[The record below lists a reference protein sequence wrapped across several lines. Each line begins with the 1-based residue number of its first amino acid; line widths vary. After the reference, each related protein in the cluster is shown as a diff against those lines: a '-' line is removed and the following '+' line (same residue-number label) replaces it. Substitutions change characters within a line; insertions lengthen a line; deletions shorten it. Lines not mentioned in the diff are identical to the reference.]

1 MEAIILN
8 ILAIVVSV
16 SSSVIPDKR
25 EVLKHKVMIKKPL
38 ENVRVRREIGGASEW
53 IKICPTEEDIV
64 PFEAATDDEGNDIL
78 ELAMTGNVEYQELV
92 RVERC
97 RDNVAHVGGVT
108 VKCEQEYL
116 EHTIVVYNTDTGQEI
131 LQRTFFYPSGCSA
144 RVTQPS

>member
-1 MEAIILN
+1 MLQILM
-8 ILAIVVSV
+8 ITLQVVT
-16 SSSVIPDKR
+16 SSVLPTTTTTARIIVGEEP
-25 EVLKHKVMIKKPL
+25 EEEMI
-38 ENVRVRREIGGASEW
+38 RVRRQMNNEW
-53 IKICPTEEDIV
+53 VKICPTEEDIIPLV
-64 PFEAATDDEGNDIL
+64 AATDDEGRDIL
-78 ELAMTGNVEYQELV
+78 ELAVTGNVEYQELV